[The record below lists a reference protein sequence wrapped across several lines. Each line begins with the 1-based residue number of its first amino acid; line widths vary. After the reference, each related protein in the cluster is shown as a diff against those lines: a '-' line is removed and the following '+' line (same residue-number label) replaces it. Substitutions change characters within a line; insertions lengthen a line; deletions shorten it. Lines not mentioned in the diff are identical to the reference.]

1 MSSPCSIEKCK
12 QSSDVFC
19 YTCKKNLCREHL
31 KEHDDW
37 LNSEVNHLVEEMKS
51 VSNRYMTIDRNKL
64 INDFRQKLDKWRDDS
79 YKKIDLIYEEKR
91 KELEQDWT
99 ERVAKP
105 RKGIDLMQS
114 KLNGLIRKKKA
125 THEDISRSTTA
136 IRYIDQKI
144 KDIEQKGIQMNIP
157 TLFIDDNLT
166 YIKESKIEETDE
178 FQLLSSYRSIDYS
191 AQSGVAFAAN
201 NENLLIYESDYLNLL
216 NRDLV
221 PIQQIPWRYG
231 HIYDMS
237 WSATLTNFIIITDK
251 KIVYLINESS
261 LSLKVIQSIP
271 QEKWWSSTCS
281 DKSLFLSTY
290 GTDANIFQFN
300 LLSSFELIK
309 RWRSPDTCR
318 EYESIHDIN
327 YANETLA
334 LIITDSSTKIAR
346 LEVRSSTTLTQFW
359 SFALNINH
367 ISYQPSIHCCQIKYS
382 EWIVIIENTS
392 NIFHISKDEKLIRRR
407 ISWAGIRVFRN
418 WIRSQLRP
426 NTKLC
431 GPR

>member
-1 MSSPCSIEKCK
+1 MSLPCSIEKCK

-19 YTCKKNLCREHL
+19 NTCKKNLCREHL

-99 ERVAKP
+99 KRVAKP

-125 THEDISRSTTA
+125 THEDISQSTTA

-157 TLFIDDNLT
+157 TLFIDNNLT

-178 FQLLSSYRSIDYS
+178 FQLLSSYRSIDCS

-201 NENLLIYESDYLNLL
+201 NENLLIYENDYLNLL

-221 PIQQIPWRYG
+221 PIQQIQWRYG

-237 WSATLTNFIIITDK
+237 C
-251 KIVYLINESS
+251 Y
-261 LSLKVIQSIP
+261 SID
-271 QEKWWSSTCS
+271 STR
-281 DKSLFLSTY
+281 KMVVLYML
-290 GTDANIFQFN
+290 
-300 LLSSFELIK
+300 
-309 RWRSPDTCR
+309 
-318 EYESIHDIN
+318 
-327 YANETLA
+327 
-334 LIITDSSTKIAR
+334 
-346 LEVRSSTTLTQFW
+346 
-359 SFALNINH
+359 
-367 ISYQPSIHCCQIKYS
+367 
-382 EWIVIIENTS
+382 
-392 NIFHISKDEKLIRRR
+392 
-407 ISWAGIRVFRN
+407 
-418 WIRSQLRP
+418 
-426 NTKLC
+426 
-431 GPR
+431 

>member
-1 MSSPCSIEKCK
+1 
-12 QSSDVFC
+12 
-19 YTCKKNLCREHL
+19 
-31 KEHDDW
+31 
-37 LNSEVNHLVEEMKS
+37 
-51 VSNRYMTIDRNKL
+51 
-64 INDFRQKLDKWRDDS
+64 
-79 YKKIDLIYEEKR
+79 YEEKR

-99 ERVAKP
+99 KRVAKP

-125 THEDISRSTTA
+125 THEDISQSTTA

-157 TLFIDDNLT
+157 TLFIDNNLT

-178 FQLLSSYRSIDYS
+178 FQLLSSYRSIDCS

-201 NENLLIYESDYLNLL
+201 NENLLIYENDYLNLL

-221 PIQQIPWRYG
+221 PIQQIQWRYG

-261 LSLKVIQSIP
+261 LSFKVIQSIP

-300 LLSSFELIK
+300 L
-309 RWRSPDTCR
+309 
-318 EYESIHDIN
+318 
-327 YANETLA
+327 
-334 LIITDSSTKIAR
+334 
-346 LEVRSSTTLTQFW
+346 
-359 SFALNINH
+359 
-367 ISYQPSIHCCQIKYS
+367 
-382 EWIVIIENTS
+382 
-392 NIFHISKDEKLIRRR
+392 
-407 ISWAGIRVFRN
+407 
-418 WIRSQLRP
+418 
-426 NTKLC
+426 
-431 GPR
+431 